1 VSGEPAP
8 VRAYIDELLPD
19 VLDGRIEPGRVFD
32 RVLRLGE
39 VPDGLPGDERTT
51 SAQDHDHV
59 LTRRLCIGAPGQIS
73 QTLRVINGDISMT
86 TWTKDELTK
95 IGEAEE
101 LEIAPLRRD
110 GTLRKPVPIWVVRV
124 GDDLFVRSWRGRTG
138 GWFRDTQVRHAGHI
152 RAGGIEKDIA
162 FMAES
167 DPDINNRIDAVYRT
181 KYRRHG
187 AQYVEPMVAPEA
199 RSATIRLTPR

>member
-1 VSGEPAP
+1 
-8 VRAYIDELLPD
+8 
-19 VLDGRIEPGRVFD
+19 
-32 RVLRLGE
+32 
-39 VPDGLPGDERTT
+39 
-51 SAQDHDHV
+51 
-59 LTRRLCIGAPGQIS
+59 
-73 QTLRVINGDISMT
+73 MT

-167 DPDINNRIDAVYRT
+167 DPDINNRIDGRVPHQVPPT
-181 KYRRHG
+181 RRPVRRAHG
-187 AQYVEPMVAPEA
+187 GP
-199 RSATIRLTPR
+199 